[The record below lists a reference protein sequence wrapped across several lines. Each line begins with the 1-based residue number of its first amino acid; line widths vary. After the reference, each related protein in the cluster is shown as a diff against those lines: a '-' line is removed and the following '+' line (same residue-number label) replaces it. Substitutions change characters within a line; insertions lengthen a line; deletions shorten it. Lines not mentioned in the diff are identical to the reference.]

1 MHGAINTFLA
11 FFAPIQAGEAYSRL
25 LWLYAGLWWVVALIG
40 LYQISANPLPRR
52 EVEQLES
59 A

>member
-11 FFAPIQAGEAYSRL
+11 FFAPLQVGEAYARL
-25 LWLYAGLWWVVALIG
+25 WWLYAGLWWGVALIG
-40 LYQISANPLPRR
+40 LYSMAANPMPRK
-52 EVEQLES
+52 EVEKPGL